1 MPRRRK
7 PGGGHVSVSRDQTV
21 TLHRGKGRKA
31 SSRRWLERQ
40 LNDPYVSEARRR
52 GYRSRAAFKL
62 IELDEKFGLLRKGHR
77 IVDLGAAPGGW
88 TQIALEGVG
97 PSGKVVAI
105 DLSPVDPIGG
115 AIILEGDMRDAA
127 TLVRLSDALGGK
139 ADIVLSDMAAPAT
152 GHAPTDH
159 LRIIGLA
166 EAALNFAED
175 ALAPGGIFVAKVLQG
190 GTERELLDR
199 LKRGF
204 KRVAHAKPEASRKE
218 SAEMYVVAIGFRG
231 GEKEG

>member
-1 MPRRRK
+1 MPRRKK

-21 TLHRGKGRKA
+21 ALHRGKGRKA

-52 GYRSRAAFKL
+52 GFRSRAAFKL
-62 IELDEKFGLLRKGHR
+62 IELDEKFGLLRKGRR

-88 TQIALEGVG
+88 TQIALESVG
-97 PSGKVVAI
+97 PSGKVVAV
-105 DLSPVDPIGG
+105 DLSPIDPIGG

-127 TLVRLSDALGGK
+127 TLDRLIQALDGK

-152 GHAPTDH
+152 GHASTDH
-159 LRIIGLA
+159 LRIISLA
-166 EAALNFAED
+166 EAALDFAVD
-175 ALAPGGIFVAKVLQG
+175 ILAPGGIFVAKVLQG

-204 KRVAHAKPEASRKE
+204 RRIAHAKPEASRKE
-218 SAEMYVVAIGFRG
+218 SAEMYVVAIGYRG
-231 GEKEG
+231 SENEG